1 MGLWS
6 GHGDGQ
12 GTKQVNSGAR
22 YGSTQQLTMEDLD
35 SIDTVSFSM
44 EKKNTS
50 FLFCGGE
57 KSPTLKHD
65 L

>member
-44 EKKNTS
+44 EKKKTQA
-50 FLFCGGE
+50 FYFVVGKKVL
-57 KSPTLKHD
+57 L
-65 L
+65 

>member
-44 EKKNTS
+44 EKKKHKLS
-50 FLFCGGE
+50 ILWWGK
-57 KSPTLKHD
+57 KSYFKT
-65 L
+65 